1 MAKPYRAVTGS
12 VYDVDPEGNGVDIT
26 IETWEDADGRII
38 SDNFEAPITADD
50 VAKTDWK
57 NFKELSDGDDFELS
71 VTAEWLT
78 QYV

>member
-12 VYDVDPEGNGVDIT
+12 VYSVDDDGVT
-26 IETWEDADGRII
+26 LSIETWEDENGII
-38 SDNFEAPITADD
+38 VNDDFEAQATADD

-78 QYV
+78 QYT